1 MPVAFP
7 ASTLSPLLRAVLV
20 RTIPFPSISPLISF
34 FQLSLVPG
42 KVEDENYSNN
52 PTFQIIFLS
61 PAIIFSANSLFL
73 GSALNANSLAGFPSG
88 IL

>member
-1 MPVAFP
+1 MLAP
-7 ASTLSPLLRAVLV
+7 TLSPLLRAVLV
-20 RTIPFPSISPLISF
+20 RTIPFPSPVISF

-42 KVEDENYSNN
+42 KVKDENYSNIPN
-52 PTFQIIFLS
+52 FQIIFLS
-61 PAIIFSANSLFL
+61 PAMIFSANSLFL